1 MNPAEEIIWKN
12 IQRKDLSV
20 FESFYK
26 QNYKS
31 FFLMACKYVKAPAQA
46 QEIVNDVFVKLWQD
60 GHDMVIESSLKS
72 YIYRAII
79 NRSINALNKDKK
91 DLQNQKELS
100 YRPEETYEMRQM
112 EVNELKAR
120 LYKAIDQL
128 PDQCNKVFCMS
139 RFEGLKQQ
147 EIADK
152 LGISIKTVKNHI
164 THALKQLRKSA
175 GYSVISLLS
184 LLNVF
189 LNISR
194 SMSIFF
200 CLIIIAYG
208 TFI

>member
-100 YRPEETYEMRQM
+100 YRPEET
-112 EVNELKAR
+112 LKRASNKSGIFRWLAR
-120 LYKAIDQL
+120 
-128 PDQCNKVFCMS
+128 
-139 RFEGLKQQ
+139 
-147 EIADK
+147 
-152 LGISIKTVKNHI
+152 
-164 THALKQLRKSA
+164 
-175 GYSVISLLS
+175 
-184 LLNVF
+184 NV
-189 LNISR
+189 
-194 SMSIFF
+194 IFF
-200 CLIIIAYG
+200 CCRIRSVL
-208 TFI
+208 

>member
-1 MNPAEEIIWKN
+1 
-12 IQRKDLSV
+12 
-20 FESFYK
+20 
-26 QNYKS
+26 
-31 FFLMACKYVKAPAQA
+31 MACKYVKAPAQA

-147 EIADK
+147 EIA
-152 LGISIKTVKNHI
+152 
-164 THALKQLRKSA
+164 
-175 GYSVISLLS
+175 
-184 LLNVF
+184 
-189 LNISR
+189 
-194 SMSIFF
+194 
-200 CLIIIAYG
+200 
-208 TFI
+208 